1 MSIMSI
7 IENLK
12 TVTLA
17 GLIALGLMVQAV
29 PAQAAGSET
38 LTVAGG
44 CFWCVE
50 ADFEKVKGVTGAVS
64 GFAGG
69 NTANPT
75 YKQVTSGGTG
85 HFEAVQITFDPNV
98 VSAGALLNLFFRSVD
113 PTDAGGQFCDRGPS
127 YRTAIFATGSQKAA
141 AEQAKSQAQKDLGQK
156 IVTPVLNAAKFYPA
170 EAYHQDYA
178 KGKKLV
184 LTRFGPKSQAS
195 AYEAYRNACG
205 RDERVKQLWG
215 SAAPFAG

>member
-1 MSIMSI
+1 MST

-12 TVTLA
+12 IITLA
-17 GLIALGLMVQAV
+17 ALIGIGLMVQAA

-50 ADFEKVKGVTGAVS
+50 ADFEKVRGVTGAVS

-69 NTANPT
+69 KTANPT
-75 YKQVTSGGTG
+75 YKDVTSGGTG
-85 HFEAVQITFDPNV
+85 HYEAVQITFDPAV
-98 VSAGALLNLFFRSVD
+98 VSADTLLDLFFRSID

-141 AEQAKSQAQKDLGQK
+141 AEQAKSKAQKDLGQK
-156 IVTPVLNAAKFYPA
+156 VVTPILSATKFYPA
-170 EAYHQDYA
+170 DAYHQDYA
-178 KGKKLV
+178 KGSKLV
-184 LTRFGPKSQAS
+184 LTRFGPKSQAN
-195 AYEAYRNACG
+195 AYTAYRNACG
-205 RDERVKQLWG
+205 RDTRVKELWG
-215 SAAPFAG
+215 SAAPFAD